1 MIRSTSVAALVL
13 LATACGSNS
22 GPTGADNPPP
32 TPPPASGDINIV
44 PGASVR
50 TTTAFNPNPKAVV
63 LGGAA
68 SVSVRWV
75 NTDVTGGGG
84 YGGGGGT
91 ATAHMIMSD
100 DGAFATSQ
108 LLGAGDTYSIELN
121 NAGTYKYHCA
131 VHPNMVG
138 TITVGP

>member
-1 MIRSTSVAALVL
+1 VLSAA
-13 LATACGSNS
+13 ACGSSS
-22 GPTGADNPPP
+22 GPTGTDNPPP
-32 TPPPASGDINIV
+32 PPPASGDIAIV
-44 PGASVR
+44 PGASLL
-50 TTTAFNPNPKAVV
+50 TTTAFNPNPKSVV

-108 LLGAGDTYSIELN
+108 LLGGGDTYSIELTK
-121 NAGTYKYHCA
+121 AGTYKYHCA

-138 TITVGP
+138 TITVAP

>member
-1 MIRSTSVAALVL
+1 MNRSAFLAALVL
-13 LATACGSNS
+13 STAACGSSS

-32 TPPPASGDINIV
+32 SPAPGDIAIV
-44 PGASVR
+44 PGASLL
-50 TTTAFNPNPKAVV
+50 TTAAFNPNPKSVA

-100 DGAFATSQ
+100 DGAFTTSQ
-108 LLGAGDTYSIELN
+108 LLGAADTYSIELTK
-121 NAGTYKYHCA
+121 AGTYKYHCA

-138 TITVGP
+138 TITVAP

>member
-1 MIRSTSVAALVL
+1 MIRSTAIAGVVL
-13 LATACGSNS
+13 LAAACGSNG

-32 TPPPASGDINIV
+32 PPSGEISIV
-44 PGASVR
+44 PGASVL
-50 TTTAFNPNPKAVV
+50 TTTAFDPNPKTVA

-108 LLGAGDTYSIELN
+108 LLGAGDSYSIELTQ
-121 NAGTYKYHCA
+121 AGTYKYHCA